1 MSVDA
6 EKAGF
11 PLPPIASISSGIEEI
26 RLSSP
31 KQKKSS
37 KDDLVT
43 QGFAKILDT
52 SKKKLS
58 SLDTQRIVAVLD
70 DAVKRSEIV
79 TLLPYILENIDRYSV
94 VLGSSIVEVLKE
106 YDVLQNEYTKALAK
120 VRRTRPSSSRSSS
133 RQSSDASEIND
144 SDIERLCN
152 AEENVKSI
160 ASRLITNI
168 KTLLRLFRSNPTALN
183 GIRIERS
190 ERPFEANNLID
201 YITFIREQL
210 FARLVTSPFE
220 ERDKQKTLI
229 QILTREKKARA
240 HISKLEVELNIATAE
255 KDEEIAARNEVLRN
269 NKLAIQ
275 SVEQESEVLNRQL
288 LGDASKKETLEVKNS
303 EGRGGKLQQELIKFK
318 QQLQGNLGEHRES
331 ELSLR
336 KKKFKIETEVENWI
350 QKYDSEMTEKQ
361 EMLDELT
368 LIYNE
373 ESKQLQLI
381 ETKFAV
387 LEKDYL
393 HIVEERRVKK
403 EKREKEEAELRALIK
418 AATMFQAFWRSYK
431 CRKALKQKLNKGKKG
446 KGKGKKKT

>member
-6 EKAGF
+6 QKADF
-11 PLPPIASISSGIEEI
+11 SLPVASISSGIEEI
-26 RLSSP
+26 RLSPP
-31 KQKKSS
+31 KQKKS

-58 SLDTQRIVAVLD
+58 SLDTQRIVAVID
-70 DAVKRSEIV
+70 DAIKRSEIV

-106 YDVLQNEYTKALAK
+106 YDFLQNEYTKALAK

-133 RQSSDASEIND
+133 RSKQSIDASEIND
-144 SDIERLCN
+144 DDIERMCI

-160 ASRLITNI
+160 SSRLVINI

-183 GIRIERS
+183 GIRSERS
-190 ERPFEANNLID
+190 ERSFEANNLID
-201 YITFIREQL
+201 YIYFIREQL
-210 FARLVTSPFE
+210 FARLVTSPYE

-240 HISKLEVELNIATAE
+240 HISKLEEELNIATAE

-269 NKLAIQ
+269 NKLSIQ

-288 LGDASKKETLEVKNS
+288 LADAGKKETLEVKNS
-303 EGRGGKLQQELIKFK
+303 EGRSGKLQQDLIKFK
-318 QQLQGNLGEHRES
+318 QQLQSNLGEHRES
-331 ELSLR
+331 ELALR

-361 EMLDELT
+361 DELDELSAHY
-368 LIYNE
+368 LE
-373 ESKQLQLI
+373 ERAQLDALEI
-381 ETKFAV
+381 RFAK
-387 LEKDYL
+387 LESEFL
-393 HIVEERRVKK
+393 AIMEERRIAR
-403 EKREKEEAELRALIK
+403 EKRERDELEMRALIR
-418 AATMFQAFWRSYK
+418 AATVLQSFWRSYK
-431 CRKALKQKLNKGKKG
+431 CRKMLKSKQKKEKK
-446 KGKGKKKT
+446 KGKKKKK

>member
-6 EKAGF
+6 QKADF
-11 PLPPIASISSGIEEI
+11 SLPVASISSGIGEI
-26 RLSSP
+26 RLSPP
-31 KQKKSS
+31 KQKKS

-58 SLDTQRIVAVLD
+58 SLDTQRIVAVID
-70 DAVKRSEIV
+70 DAIKRSEIV
-79 TLLPYILENIDRYSV
+79 TLLPYILENIERYSV

-106 YDVLQNEYTKALAK
+106 YDFLQNEYTKALAK

-133 RQSSDASEIND
+133 RSKQSIDASEIKD
-144 SDIERLCN
+144 DDIERMCI

-160 ASRLITNI
+160 SSRLIINI

-183 GIRIERS
+183 SIRSERS
-190 ERPFEANNLID
+190 ERSFEANNLID
-201 YITFIREQL
+201 YTYFIREQL
-210 FARLVTSPFE
+210 FARLVTSPYE

-240 HISKLEVELNIATAE
+240 HISKLEEELNIATAE
-255 KDEEIAARNEVLRN
+255 KDEEIAARNDVLRN
-269 NKLAIQ
+269 NKLSIQ

-288 LGDASKKETLEVKNS
+288 LADASKKETLEVKNS
-303 EGRGGKLQQELIKFK
+303 EGRGGKLQQDLIKFK
-318 QQLQGNLGEHRES
+318 QQLQSNLGEHRES

-361 EMLDELT
+361 ENLDELT
-368 LIYNE
+368 VIYNE
-373 ESKQLQLI
+373 ESKQLQMI
-381 ETKFAV
+381 EQKFAV
-387 LEKDYL
+387 LEKEYL
-393 HIVEERRVKK
+393 QIVEERRVKK
-403 EKREKEEAELRALIK
+403 EKREKEEAELRAMIK

-431 CRKALKQKLNKGKKG
+431 CRKMLKAKQNKGKKG
-446 KGKGKKKT
+446 KGKKKK